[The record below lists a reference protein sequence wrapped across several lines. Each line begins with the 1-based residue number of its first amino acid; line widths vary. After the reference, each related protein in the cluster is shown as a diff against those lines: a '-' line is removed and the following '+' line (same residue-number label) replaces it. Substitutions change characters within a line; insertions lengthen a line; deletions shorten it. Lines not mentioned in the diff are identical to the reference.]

1 MINQETVKK
10 IKHASIAERIQ
21 MIELILQS
29 LKHDIP
35 TKKMSG
41 KPQFKPFKVRKFS
54 LGKHVDV
61 DRDTMYSERN
71 F

>member
-10 IKHASIAERIQ
+10 IQHASIAERIQ

-41 KPQFKPFKVRKFS
+41 KPLFKPFKLRKFS